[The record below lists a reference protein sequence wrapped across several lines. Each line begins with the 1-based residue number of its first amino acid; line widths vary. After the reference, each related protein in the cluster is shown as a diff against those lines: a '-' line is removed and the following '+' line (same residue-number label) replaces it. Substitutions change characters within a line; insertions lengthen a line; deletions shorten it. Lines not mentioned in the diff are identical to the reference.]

1 MYSIVPLPAKDV
13 MPTLFSIVFFL
24 QYSIQQSLYM
34 AAVFM
39 SQFPQFCSS
48 TRRRYQFCP
57 WRPTLYY
64 PISIQEYAHI
74 HYLHNV
80 MFLHISRNF
89 LESRE
94 NIKTSKRRPNLD
106 PRNWAHHLWWVSS
119 TPFHIPFCLPVQ
131 F

>member
-1 MYSIVPLPAKDV
+1 

-57 WRPTLYY
+57 WRLTLYCL
-64 PISIQEYAHI
+64 ISVRGSPTYAVFTTAI
-74 HYLHNV
+74 FGLCTRKRGIFTLAGDPLQSHYLRGCSQTRLTQFDV
-80 MFLHISRNF
+80 SLTAYPPSFTLSTRD
-89 LESRE
+89 
-94 NIKTSKRRPNLD
+94 TRRD
-106 PRNWAHHLWWVSS
+106 H
-119 TPFHIPFCLPVQ
+119 
-131 F
+131 